1 MKANNLKFIESV
13 LKGYIVVGFLVC
25 VVGILVMQ
33 TQLSILN
40 LEFEENQ
47 SKLEEL
53 SANNSYLEM
62 QKNESLTR
70 EKIEVFA
77 DENGLVTSLPNIL
90 DLQEDE

>member
-53 SANNSYLEM
+53 SANNSYLEN
-62 QKNESLTR
+62 QK
-70 EKIEVFA
+70 K
-77 DENGLVTSLPNIL
+77 
-90 DLQEDE
+90 